1 MIEETI
7 NEQIPVKRQRVYYL
21 DNLCGVLILYIIFGY
36 HLADKA
42 AVVKSELFETLNSIL
57 YFFMSWFFFKAGMFH
72 KEQTLRKTVTE
83 CCSRLLVPFL
93 LFNIVGWIVDV
104 IETVVKH
111 NYRTPLGYITRPF
124 YELYTFESSVCN
136 GALWFLFSLFI
147 IKFLSYYLLR
157 NRRLLLTI
165 VFFATSAFLLG
176 GVTVL
181 PNKLL
186 TLCWV
191 GNICYGM
198 AFYGLGYILKEKQY
212 KRFIFLF
219 SMIVYMM
226 HFFFPVIIDVRTN
239 QSNNYILN
247 FVFCLAG
254 IIFSNNL
261 FRDCFNYK
269 IPIISYVGRHSMT
282 FYVTHFVFI
291 YTLFI
296 VFENIQ
302 GYFSRWEIYIYFSIL
317 VSIFLMIMDLLFN
330 HTRLRW
336 MVGERKT

>member
-165 VFFATSAFLLG
+165 VFFAPSAFLLG
-176 GVTVL
+176 GGNSTSKQIANPML
-181 PNKLL
+181 GWEYLL
-186 TLCWV
+186 W
-191 GNICYGM
+191 YGFLW
-198 AFYGLGYILKEKQY
+198 AWIYI
-212 KRFIFLF
+212 KRETIQKVYISILYDSLYDAFLF
-219 SMIVYMM
+219 S
-226 HFFFPVIIDVRTN
+226 
-239 QSNNYILN
+239 
-247 FVFCLAG
+247 C
-254 IIFSNNL
+254 
-261 FRDCFNYK
+261 
-269 IPIISYVGRHSMT
+269 
-282 FYVTHFVFI
+282 
-291 YTLFI
+291 
-296 VFENIQ
+296 
-302 GYFSRWEIYIYFSIL
+302 
-317 VSIFLMIMDLLFN
+317 N
-330 HTRLRW
+330 HRC
-336 MVGERKT
+336 